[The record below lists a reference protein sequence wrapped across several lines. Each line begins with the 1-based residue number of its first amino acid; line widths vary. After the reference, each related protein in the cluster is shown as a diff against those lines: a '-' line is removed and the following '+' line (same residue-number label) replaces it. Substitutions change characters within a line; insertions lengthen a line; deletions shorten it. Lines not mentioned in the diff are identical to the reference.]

1 MMHST
6 PSKVR
11 LATPLQPLAV
21 QLSGSLAHGAKL
33 LDQSLHQTPTPQ
45 KMATFERALRTLL
58 REVGRRIMAWVLHHM
73 EPESA
78 LEMPSRLWWY
88 GRA

>member
-33 LDQSLHQTPTPQ
+33 LDQSLH
-45 KMATFERALRTLL
+45 
-58 REVGRRIMAWVLHHM
+58 
-73 EPESA
+73 
-78 LEMPSRLWWY
+78 
-88 GRA
+88 